1 MLKKTV
7 VRIFARKTSRCVN
20 SFRLIC
26 NRVLYQVNVVYLDP
40 SQVAKRT
47 GIYLPTGRYR
57 YLLYVAGG
65 TVQYV
70 VDYSTVP

>member
-1 MLKKTV
+1 M
-7 VRIFARKTSRCVN
+7 N

-47 GIYLPTGRYR
+47 RIYLPTGRYR